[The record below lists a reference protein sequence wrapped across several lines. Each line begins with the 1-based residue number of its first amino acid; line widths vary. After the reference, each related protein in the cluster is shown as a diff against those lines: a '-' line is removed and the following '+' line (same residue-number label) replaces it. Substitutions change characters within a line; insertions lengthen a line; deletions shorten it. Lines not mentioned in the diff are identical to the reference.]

1 MDKRKRATTHN
12 SLVWLDVHATAAG
25 ASETGVIKGRGLM
38 ARVDVPPVFLVAD
51 GAQKTTSCRFLG
63 KRKIERERRNRT
75 IISAD
80 CLVVRSIDG
89 RHTHTP
95 ETGVGWLFFVR
106 KFSFP
111 LVGHFRLCPP

>member
-1 MDKRKRATTHN
+1 VDKRKRATTHN

-63 KRKIERERRNRT
+63 KRKIEREEEIELSFLLT
-75 IISAD
+75 VLSLD
-80 CLVVRSIDG
+80 RSMDD
-89 RHTHTP
+89 THTP
-95 ETGVGWLFFVR
+95 KTGVGWLFFVR